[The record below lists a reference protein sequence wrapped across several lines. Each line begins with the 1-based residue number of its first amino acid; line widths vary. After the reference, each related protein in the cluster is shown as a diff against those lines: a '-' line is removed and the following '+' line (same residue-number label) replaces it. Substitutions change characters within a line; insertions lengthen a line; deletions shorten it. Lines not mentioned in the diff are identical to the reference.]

1 MSDKTTL
8 KFTVF
13 ADFHYKEG
21 MYLSPIS
28 DIEEIVN
35 FSHENGVDFIER
47 KLSPSLNDKIME
59 IERNLNRKK
68 NNIEKSIKKYYNN
81 SVQVCPL

>member
-35 FSHENGVDFIER
+35 FSHENGVDFILHAGIIAMIISAR
-47 KLSPSLNDKIME
+47 PK
-59 IERNLNRKK
+59 R
-68 NNIEKSIKKYYNN
+68 
-81 SVQVCPL
+81 